1 MTARRPYRRNL
12 HRLGPEKAARIIL
25 VSVLYSAC
33 GGRRSVFV
41 DEDGGISLYA
51 PSHPYALRKPPEHL
65 VGTYGHESS
74 REQLER
80 ALRRRLD
87 RLAGSDWGVRSIG
100 YTT

>member
-1 MTARRPYRRNL
+1 MTARRYYRRSL
-12 HRLGPEKAARIIL
+12 HKLGVEAAATFIL
-25 VSVLYSAC
+25 TSVVYSAC

-41 DEDGGISLYA
+41 DDGGGISLYA

-74 REQLER
+74 REQVER

-87 RLAGSDWGVRSIG
+87 RLAGSDWGVRSLR